1 MQLRRWQQG
10 IIDGFE
16 DLLKAH
22 RRFIIKAPT
31 GAGKT
36 VLASE
41 IIRQFYP
48 GEKVIVLCHRLV
60 LLEQLEQALAREHR
74 VRKLGLNHTER
85 AFDGYDVLLSTS
97 TRARDILDEAVEQ
110 AKLVIIDEAHRV
122 SPNGTG
128 YKRILD
134 CFMERGR
141 DDAHLLGLTASP
153 ERRTADQRDQ
163 LSLAFD
169 AIIDGADMDKL
180 FDEGILVRP
189 RYRPHFIHDLE
200 LASIDISSGDFP
212 VAKLAPAIIKSSM
225 ISHACAIYAEERQNV
240 SPKPISAWFCPDVT
254 VAETTVEAIEEM
266 GLSVSLITAST
277 PIKERMQMLAD
288 HASGKVEAVVSVGV
302 LAEGWDNPHCN
313 IIVHMRPTLSKVLW
327 GQSVGRGL
335 RSAADKDTCVVI
347 DVSSNWSTFGPVEKL
362 QWSLWSHRGSY
373 LKFKNRFEWIAQQ
386 PLDEQSSFYLC
397 DNKLEGGLR
406 CSHVYLK
413 DKFSDTGC
421 PVCGSFSAID
431 IHKEQKMDSQV
442 NDIGLHRLFFERIP
456 QVYEEMNRDIWRT
469 LGRTAWTGAEK
480 PELIFPAFC
489 KAFELV
495 SGAPSNSDSEFWHHT
510 LQGEAA
516 IRGFLVENK
525 IQIVKAEEFE
535 HDILV
540 DGLMYGRRVRA
551 LQSNHGILL
560 CGAQF
565 EDTPEDVLERKYQRA
580 LQIIERLAVM
590 GCSQQDNLPYFKA
603 RDILG
608 GAG

>member
-1 MQLRRWQQG
+1 
-10 IIDGFE
+10 
-16 DLLKAH
+16 
-22 RRFIIKAPT
+22 
-31 GAGKT
+31 
-36 VLASE
+36 
-41 IIRQFYP
+41 
-48 GEKVIVLCHRLV
+48 
-60 LLEQLEQALAREHR
+60 
-74 VRKLGLNHTER
+74 
-85 AFDGYDVLLSTS
+85 
-97 TRARDILDEAVEQ
+97 
-110 AKLVIIDEAHRV
+110 
-122 SPNGTG
+122 
-128 YKRILD
+128 
-134 CFMERGR
+134 
-141 DDAHLLGLTASP
+141 
-153 ERRTADQRDQ
+153 
-163 LSLAFD
+163 
-169 AIIDGADMDKL
+169 
-180 FDEGILVRP
+180 
-189 RYRPHFIHDLE
+189 
-200 LASIDISSGDFP
+200 
-212 VAKLAPAIIKSSM
+212 
-225 ISHACAIYAEERQNV
+225 
-240 SPKPISAWFCPDVT
+240 
-254 VAETTVEAIEEM
+254 
-266 GLSVSLITAST
+266 
-277 PIKERMQMLAD
+277 
-288 HASGKVEAVVSVGV
+288 
-302 LAEGWDNPHCN
+302 
-313 IIVHMRPTLSKVLW
+313 
-327 GQSVGRGL
+327 
-335 RSAADKDTCVVI
+335 VI

-397 DNKLEGGLR
+397 DNKLDGGLR

-480 PELIFPAFC
+480 PELIFLAFC

-525 IQIVKAEEFE
+525 IQIVKAEQFE
-535 HDILV
+535 HEILV

-608 GAG
+608 GAS